1 MTTDK
6 LRSPSPGSSSEA
18 STVAPSPLS
27 TPSQTP
33 RGSRHSTPRARR
45 EAKDVHSIPV
55 FDIRSPSPRCVRS
68 MAGRSMSPPGAPRP
82 SWRLLRALRGE
93 RLDVLRALLSEEP
106 QAAITPIFDGLRF
119 EMPIVKAAR
128 LGCSPCILKLLGECG
143 ASANSSSSDEPSPL
157 MALATGNGARAELWM
172 GVIELD
178 ILSQI
183 TVEDETRRI
192 RAARCFLRAG
202 ADPDECDALGQSPAD
217 VAEVFGRTRLAEVL
231 RYTKDA
237 RNVKM
242 LQKMWSRHAA
252 NQAAER
258 GLLALR
264 AIAQAEVISFLV
276 PTNHFILDGG
286 NASNSKVLQLPIFE
300 DPPEPSKA

>member
-1 MTTDK
+1 MTTVDK
-6 LRSPSPGSSSEA
+6 LRSLSPGSSEV

-45 EAKDVHSIPV
+45 ESKDPD
-55 FDIRSPSPRCVRS
+55 FDFRSPSPRCVRS
-68 MAGRSMSPPGAPRP
+68 GRSLSPPGAPRP

-119 EMPIVKAAR
+119 ETPIVKAAR
-128 LGCSPCILKLLGECG
+128 LGCNPCVLKLLGDGG
-143 ASANSSSSDEPSPL
+143 ASANASSSDEPSPL
-157 MALATGNGARAELWM
+157 VALASGNGARAELWM
-172 GVIELD
+172 GVIESN

-217 VAEVFGRTRLAEVL
+217 VAEAFGRKRLAEVL

-242 LQKMWSRHAA
+242 LQKMWSRHDA
-252 NQAAER
+252 NQKEL
-258 GLLALR
+258 GLRSLR

-276 PTNHFILDGG
+276 PSNHFILDGG
-286 NASNSKVLQLPIFE
+286 NPSPAKVLQLPIFE
-300 DPPEPSKA
+300 DPPDPLKV